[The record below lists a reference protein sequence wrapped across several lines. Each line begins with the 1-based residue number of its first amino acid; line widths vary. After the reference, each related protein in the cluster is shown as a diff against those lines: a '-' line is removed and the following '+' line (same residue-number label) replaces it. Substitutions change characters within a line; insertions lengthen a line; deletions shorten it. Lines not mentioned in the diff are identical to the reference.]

1 MVGILN
7 KTRRA
12 TLVGA
17 TAFVGLFAKASARA
31 ATPDV
36 VPAGK
41 PQSIDSVSLASS
53 IGASMV
59 GYLASGANAV
69 KRSLLDR
76 GRDTISAFDYMTPE
90 QITSVRNG
98 APTDVTAALQNAIN
112 SITTYAGTIELPPG
126 NFRLS
131 APLVTTK
138 PGLVLRGASRYGTYL
153 TAPGGATFD
162 MLRIAHQQVEVTGII
177 FRPATAEQLPIRIYA
192 GRAHIHDNYLLAAAN
207 NAGIGILLTD
217 RNPTTG
223 ATVPGAYAHTIDNNT
238 IGDSGHAFAYGITE
252 SSTIGITATRFREN
266 NIISNH
272 PIQIKKGGGNVYR
285 DNLLQCAGSAPSG
298 VGIMLGAGTT
308 GEKISGNYFEG
319 FKAMIET
326 LNTSNNHQ
334 IFHAVGNHNDNCAV
348 AVADAGAKNYVIE
361 DAVQKCETRN
371 GWSTVYPGASWRLQT
386 AAGKTA
392 FAADSAGNCFLGAS
406 SGASHVINRAES
418 TEGTI
423 ILSFQASG
431 GPVCTMQ
438 DARGRGANNA
448 NAVLWM
454 NKSSTTG
461 RSINAAGTVNT
472 SGADYAEYMRK
483 ADTCGPVAKGQ
494 IVGIDEDGNITDRW
508 ALALTFATKSTN
520 PSYVGG
526 DVWHTD
532 PRPTPPTIPSENAE
546 QAMLSSYAD
555 EYVRYEQ
562 GLAAWDTAHEAAR
575 CKMDRIAFAGQIPMN
590 IWGAQPGQYIVPVQD
605 GDGIG
610 GVAMNEVDMTLSEY
624 MRAVGKVVAIEN
636 DGRARVI
643 VKVV

>member
-1 MVGILN
+1 MP
-7 KTRRA
+7 T
-12 TLVGA
+12 
-17 TAFVGLFAKASARA
+17 
-31 ATPDV
+31 
-36 VPAGK
+36 GK
-41 PQSIDSVSLASS
+41 LQSIDSASLAST
-53 IGASMV
+53 IGASLV
-59 GYLASGANAV
+59 GYLASGASAV

-90 QITSVRNG
+90 QIAGVRNG
-98 APTDVTAALQNAIN
+98 VPIDVTTALQNAID
-112 SITTYAGTIELPPG
+112 STKTYAGTIDLPPG

-131 APLVTTK
+131 APLVTSK

-153 TAPGGATFD
+153 TAPSGATFD
-162 MLRIAHQQVEVTGII
+162 MLRIAHQQVEITGII
-177 FRPATAEQLPIRIYA
+177 FRPATAEQIPIRIYA

-217 RNPTTG
+217 RNPATG

-238 IGDSGHAFAYGITE
+238 IGDGGHAFAYGITE
-252 SSTIGITATRFREN
+252 SSAIGITATRFREN

-285 DNLLQCAGSAPSG
+285 DNLLQSAGGAPSG

-326 LNTSNNHQ
+326 LNTSNNYQ
-334 IFHAVGNHNDNCAV
+334 IFHAVGNHNDNCTV

-361 DAVQKCETRN
+361 DTARNAETRN
-371 GWSTVYPGASWRLQT
+371 GWSTVCAGASWSLRT
-386 AAGKTA
+386 TAGKTA
-392 FAADSAGNCFLGAS
+392 FAADNAGNCFLGAS

-418 TEGTI
+418 TEGTT

-431 GPVCTMQ
+431 GSVCTMQ
-438 DARGRGANNA
+438 DARGRGANSA
-448 NAVLWM
+448 NAVLMM

-483 ADTCGPVAKGQ
+483 ADGCGHVAKGQ
-494 IVGIDEDGNITDRW
+494 IVGIDENGDITDRW
-508 ALALTFATKSTN
+508 TSAFTFATKSTN

-532 PRPTPPTIPSENAE
+532 PRPEAPAIPPESAE
-546 QAMLSSYAD
+546 KATLSYYAD
-555 EYVRYEQ
+555 ERARYEQ
-562 GLAAWDTAHEAAR
+562 ELAAWDNAHEAAR
-575 CKMDRIAFAGQIPMN
+575 RKMDRIAFAGQIPVN
-590 IWGAQPGQYIVPVQD
+590 VWGAQPGQYIVPVQD
-605 GDGIG
+605 GDGIRG
-610 GVAMNEVDMTLSEY
+610 IAKNEVDMTLPEY
-624 MRAVGKVVAIEN
+624 MRAVGKVIAIET

-643 VKVV
+643 VKVA